1 MYQYNKIEN
10 SLTSLSMSTHREIAL
25 KNETFSFDGL
35 NSEYVSHQSC
45 TVTHGHGVS
54 NMVVI
59 SNTNYVLIVAG
70 YYVGDKGISP
80 TLDCGL
86 WRKLP
91 SHLIRE
97 LFKFPATVPEWLSGD
112 TTIDVLV
119 PNRLVRFDDEGKP
132 VLHPRFEV
140 VIDNHKTVYS
150 EDYSEEIDPINNLRL
165 FEGRIWDGDHEVING
180 YIVPNSPDRKFQ
192 DNIYPLGWF
201 TPEMD
206 NNGYRWVERKRK
218 EEILPPT
225 P

>member
-1 MYQYNKIEN
+1 MYQYRQIEN
-10 SLTSLSMSTHREIAL
+10 ALTSLSDSTHCEIQL

-35 NSEYVSHQSC
+35 NSDLISHQSC

-54 NMVVI
+54 NLVI
-59 SNTNYVLIVAG
+59 FNNTNYVLIVAG

-91 SHLIRE
+91 SHLIRG

-112 TTIDVLV
+112 NVIEVLV
-119 PNRLVRFDDEGKP
+119 PNRMMRFDDEGTP

-140 VIDNHKTVYS
+140 KVDDCKIVYS
-150 EDYSEEIDPINNLRL
+150 EDYSEEIDSINNLRL

-180 YIVPNSPDRKFQ
+180 FIVSHIPDRKFQ
-192 DNIYPLGWF
+192 DAVYKLGWF
-201 TPEMD
+201 TPEVD
-206 NNGYRWVERKRK
+206 SNGYRWVERK
-218 EEILPPT
+218 EEIPLPNP
-225 P
+225 